1 MTMTAPWPPADFAY
15 TDRPSKAAYIARAYA
30 PALQGRVLDVGC
42 GQRLLAQHLPDCS
55 YTGVDLSPEAD
66 LKLNLDREDLPFP
79 DRSFDCVVATDVL
92 EHLERLH
99 DVFDACCRISARSL
113 LVSLPNPA
121 GEFMLSVAQGKGDDF
136 KYYGLPIDPPEDR
149 HRWFFSSQQAAQF
162 LRVRGE
168 RNGMRIERLDVAP
181 GAELSWNDA
190 SGHNRLGTNA
200 FRMSTTWALLTRRTE
215 SDPSHQNA
223 GQPGGAN
230 GR

>member
-1 MTMTAPWPPADFAY
+1 MPMTAPWSQADFAY

-30 PALQGRVLDVGC
+30 PALQGRILDVGC
-42 GQRLLAQHLPDCS
+42 GQRLLARRLPECT

-66 LKLNLDREDLPFP
+66 VKLNLDREDLPFG

-99 DVFDACCRISARSL
+99 HVFDACCRIASRHV

-121 GEFMLSVAQGKGDDF
+121 GEFMLSVAQGRADNF

-149 HRWFFSSQQAAQF
+149 HRWFFSSEQAAHF
-162 LRVRGE
+162 LRVRGQ
-168 RNGMRIERLDVAP
+168 RNGMAIERLDVAP
-181 GAELSWNDA
+181 GAELVWSDGA
-190 SGHNRLGTNA
+190 GRNRLGTNA

-215 SDPSHQNA
+215 SDRVDPID
-223 GQPGGAN
+223 GQPGVAN